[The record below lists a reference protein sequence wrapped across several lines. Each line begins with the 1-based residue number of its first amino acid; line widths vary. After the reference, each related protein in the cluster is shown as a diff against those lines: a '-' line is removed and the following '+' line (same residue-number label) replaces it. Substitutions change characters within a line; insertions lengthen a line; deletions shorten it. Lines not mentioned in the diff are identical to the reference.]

1 MAEKG
6 ILVTDSYP
14 QKTPTMRLDEVVT
27 EICKRVNDPFEDNY
41 ADRARE
47 LFVASAYQGIKDPK
61 WTKFDY
67 HGLVGARQF
76 SNGREDKRIFKI
88 FGTNNDISGDVNP
101 SYSRYIMDIIDIV
114 SQDISEKNPQT
125 RKYVPIDISEANR
138 IATDADLEPIVG
150 EVYWYIAGDRLYL
163 HPSPSENMKRQKF
176 IIEYLIG
183 LRDFH
188 TTEDM
193 LKYFSITY
201 IYDAIDVTTGK
212 LLSEIGLA

>member
-76 SNGREDKRIFKI
+76 SNG
-88 FGTNNDISGDVNP
+88 
-101 SYSRYIMDIIDIV
+101 
-114 SQDISEKNPQT
+114 
-125 RKYVPIDISEANR
+125 
-138 IATDADLEPIVG
+138 
-150 EVYWYIAGDRLYL
+150 
-163 HPSPSENMKRQKF
+163 
-176 IIEYLIG
+176 
-183 LRDFH
+183 
-188 TTEDM
+188 
-193 LKYFSITY
+193 
-201 IYDAIDVTTGK
+201 
-212 LLSEIGLA
+212 